1 MIVMSKD
8 EKIKS
13 NYLQQSLANERTF
26 SAWVRTCIALIGLGF
41 IIAKFGLFI
50 EELNLVLSQ
59 SVSEITKT
67 PYTSMQSKLLSD
79 DTSSLVGVGIVI
91 ISIVLI
97 LFALRNYYN
106 ISKEI
111 RYDNYTPKH
120 TIMYTT
126 VIVFIT
132 MSLAIIFYLYNI
144 SIYI

>member
-1 MIVMSKD
+1 MSKD

-26 SAWVRTCIALIGLGF
+26 LAWVRTCIALIGLGF

-50 EELNLVLSQ
+50 EELKLVLSQ
-59 SVSEITKT
+59 SVSEISKT
-67 PYTSMQSKLLSD
+67 LIASMQSKLLSD
-79 DTSSLVGVGIVI
+79 DTSSLVGIGIVI

-97 LFALRNYYN
+97 LFTLRNYYN

-111 RYDNYTPKH
+111 RYDKYTPKH

-126 VIVFIT
+126 VIVFIA

-144 SIYI
+144 SI

>member
-1 MIVMSKD
+1 MSKD

-13 NYLQQSLANERTF
+13 NYLQQCLANERTF
-26 SAWVRTCIALIGLGF
+26 LAWVRTCIALIGLGF

-79 DTSSLVGVGIVI
+79 DTSSLVGIGIVI

-126 VIVFIT
+126 VIVFIA

-144 SIYI
+144 SI

>member
-1 MIVMSKD
+1 MSKD

-26 SAWVRTCIALIGLGF
+26 LAWVRTCIALIGLGF

-50 EELNLVLSQ
+50 EELKLVLSQ

-67 PYTSMQSKLLSD
+67 PITSMQSKLLSD
-79 DTSSLVGVGIVI
+79 DTSSLVGIGIVT

-106 ISKEI
+106 ISK
-111 RYDNYTPKH
+111 RN
-120 TIMYTT
+120 
-126 VIVFIT
+126 
-132 MSLAIIFYLYNI
+132 
-144 SIYI
+144 

>member
-1 MIVMSKD
+1 MSKD

-26 SAWVRTCIALIGLGF
+26 LAWVRTCIALIGLGF

-67 PYTSMQSKLLSD
+67 PITSMQSKLLSD
-79 DTSSLVGVGIVI
+79 DTSSLVGIGIVI

-111 RYDNYTPKH
+111 RYDKYTPKH

-126 VIVFIT
+126 VIVFIA

-144 SIYI
+144 SI

>member
-1 MIVMSKD
+1 MSKD

-26 SAWVRTCIALIGLGF
+26 LAWVRTCIALIGLGF

-50 EELNLVLSQ
+50 EELKLVLSQ

-67 PYTSMQSKLLSD
+67 PITSMQSKLLSD
-79 DTSSLVGVGIVI
+79 DTSSLVGIGIVI

-111 RYDNYTPKH
+111 RYDKYTPKH

-126 VIVFIT
+126 VIVFIA
-132 MSLAIIFYLYNI
+132 MSLTIIFYLYNI
-144 SIYI
+144 SI

>member
-1 MIVMSKD
+1 MSKD

-13 NYLQQSLANERTF
+13 NHLQQSLANERTF
-26 SAWVRTCIALIGLGF
+26 LARVRTCIALIGLGF

-79 DTSSLVGVGIVI
+79 DTSSLVGIGIVI

-126 VIVFIT
+126 VIVFIA

-144 SIYI
+144 SI

>member
-1 MIVMSKD
+1 MSKD

-26 SAWVRTCIALIGLGF
+26 LAWVRTCIALIGLGF

-59 SVSEITKT
+59 SVSEITKI
-67 PYTSMQSKLLSD
+67 PITSMQSKLLAV
-79 DTSSLVGVGIVI
+79 DTSSLVGIGIVI

-111 RYDNYTPKH
+111 RYDKYTPKH

-126 VIVFIT
+126 VIVFIAI
-132 MSLAIIFYLYNI
+132 SLAIIFYLYNI
-144 SIYI
+144 SI

>member
-1 MIVMSKD
+1 MSKD

-26 SAWVRTCIALIGLGF
+26 LAWVRTCIALIGLGF

-50 EELNLVLSQ
+50 EELKLVLSQ

-67 PYTSMQSKLLSD
+67 PITSMQSKLLSD
-79 DTSSLVGVGIVI
+79 DTSSLVGIGIVI

-111 RYDNYTPKH
+111 RYDKYTPKH

-126 VIVFIT
+126 VIVFIA

-144 SIYI
+144 SI

>member
-1 MIVMSKD
+1 MSKD

-26 SAWVRTCIALIGLGF
+26 LAWVRTCIALIGLGF

-67 PYTSMQSKLLSD
+67 PITSMQSKLLLD
-79 DTSSLVGVGIVI
+79 DTSSLVGIGIVI

-111 RYDNYTPKH
+111 RYDKYTPKH

-126 VIVFIT
+126 VIVFIA

-144 SIYI
+144 SI

>member
-1 MIVMSKD
+1 MSKD

-26 SAWVRTCIALIGLGF
+26 LAWVRTCIALIGLGF

-59 SVSEITKT
+59 PVSEITKI
-67 PYTSMQSKLLSD
+67 PITSMQSKLLAV
-79 DTSSLVGVGIVI
+79 DTSSLVGIGIVI

-111 RYDNYTPKH
+111 RYDKYTPKH

-126 VIVFIT
+126 VIVFIAI
-132 MSLAIIFYLYNI
+132 SLAIIFYLYNI
-144 SIYI
+144 SI

>member
-1 MIVMSKD
+1 MSKD

-13 NYLQQSLANERTF
+13 NHLQQSLANERTF
-26 SAWVRTCIALIGLGF
+26 LAWVRTCIALIGLGF

-79 DTSSLVGVGIVI
+79 DTSSLVGIGIVI

-111 RYDNYTPKH
+111 RYDKYTPKH

-126 VIVFIT
+126 VIVFIAI
-132 MSLAIIFYLYNI
+132 SLAIIFYLYNI
-144 SIYI
+144 SI

>member
-1 MIVMSKD
+1 MSKD

-13 NYLQQSLANERTF
+13 NYLQQCLANERTF
-26 SAWVRTCIALIGLGF
+26 LAWVRTCIALIGLGF

-79 DTSSLVGVGIVI
+79 DTSSLVGIGIVI

-111 RYDNYTPKH
+111 RYDKYTPKH

-126 VIVFIT
+126 VIVFIA

-144 SIYI
+144 SI

>member
-1 MIVMSKD
+1 MSKD

-26 SAWVRTCIALIGLGF
+26 LAWVRTCIALIGLGF

-59 SVSEITKT
+59 PVSEITKIPIT
-67 PYTSMQSKLLSD
+67 TMQSKLLAV
-79 DTSSLVGVGIVI
+79 DTSSLVGIGIVI

-111 RYDNYTPKH
+111 RYDKYTPKH

-126 VIVFIT
+126 VIVFIAI
-132 MSLAIIFYLYNI
+132 SLAIIFYLYII
-144 SIYI
+144 SI

>member
-1 MIVMSKD
+1 MSKD

-26 SAWVRTCIALIGLGF
+26 LAWVRTCIALIGLGF

-50 EELNLVLSQ
+50 EELNLVISQ
-59 SVSEITKT
+59 SVREITEK
-67 PYTSMQSKLLSD
+67 PITSMHSKLLSD
-79 DTSSLVGVGIVI
+79 DTSSLVGIGIVI

-111 RYDNYTPKH
+111 RYDEYTPKH

-126 VIVFIT
+126 VIVFIA
-132 MSLAIIFYLYNI
+132 MSLVIIFYLLYI
-144 SIYI
+144 SI

>member
-1 MIVMSKD
+1 MSKD

-13 NYLQQSLANERTF
+13 NYLQQNLANERTF
-26 SAWVRTCIALIGLGF
+26 LAWVRTGIALIGLGF

-67 PYTSMQSKLLSD
+67 PITSMQSKLLSD
-79 DTSSLVGVGIVI
+79 DTSSLVGIGIVI

-111 RYDNYTPKH
+111 RYDKYTPKH

-126 VIVFIT
+126 VIVFIA

-144 SIYI
+144 SI

>member
-1 MIVMSKD
+1 MSKD

-13 NYLQQSLANERTF
+13 NYLQQCLANERTF
-26 SAWVRTCIALIGLGF
+26 LAWVRTCIALIGLGF

-79 DTSSLVGVGIVI
+79 DTSSLVGIGIVI

-111 RYDNYTPKH
+111 RYDKYTPKH

-126 VIVFIT
+126 VIVFIAI
-132 MSLAIIFYLYNI
+132 SLAIIFYLYNI
-144 SIYI
+144 SI

>member
-1 MIVMSKD
+1 MSKD

-26 SAWVRTCIALIGLGF
+26 LAWIRTCIALIGLGF

-59 SVSEITKT
+59 SVSEITKI
-67 PYTSMQSKLLSD
+67 PITSMQSKLLSV
-79 DTSSLVGVGIVI
+79 DTSSLVGIGIVI

-111 RYDNYTPKH
+111 RYDKYTPKH

-126 VIVFIT
+126 VIVFIAI
-132 MSLAIIFYLYNI
+132 SLAIIFYLYNI
-144 SIYI
+144 SI

>member
-1 MIVMSKD
+1 MSED

-26 SAWVRTCIALIGLGF
+26 LAWVRTCIALIGLGF

-50 EELNLVLSQ
+50 EELKLVLSQ

-67 PYTSMQSKLLSD
+67 PITSMQSKLLSD
-79 DTSSLVGVGIVI
+79 DTSSLVGIGIVI

-111 RYDNYTPKH
+111 RYDKYTPKH

-126 VIVFIT
+126 VIVFIA

-144 SIYI
+144 SIQI

>member
-1 MIVMSKD
+1 MSKD

-26 SAWVRTCIALIGLGF
+26 LAWVRTCIALIGLGF

-50 EELNLVLSQ
+50 EELKLVLSQ

-67 PYTSMQSKLLSD
+67 PITSMQSKLLSD
-79 DTSSLVGVGIVI
+79 DTSSLVGIGIVI

-111 RYDNYTPKH
+111 RYDKYTPKH

-126 VIVFIT
+126 VIVFIA
-132 MSLAIIFYLYNI
+132 MSLVYNI
-144 SIYI
+144 LFI

>member
-1 MIVMSKD
+1 MSKD

-26 SAWVRTCIALIGLGF
+26 LAWVRTCIALIGLGF

-79 DTSSLVGVGIVI
+79 DTSSLVGIGIVI

-111 RYDNYTPKH
+111 RYDKYTPKH

-126 VIVFIT
+126 VIVFIAI
-132 MSLAIIFYLYNI
+132 SLAIIFYLYNI
-144 SIYI
+144 SI

>member
-1 MIVMSKD
+1 MSKD

-26 SAWVRTCIALIGLGF
+26 LAWVRTCIALIGLGF

-79 DTSSLVGVGIVI
+79 DTSSLVGIGIVI

-126 VIVFIT
+126 VIVFIA

-144 SIYI
+144 SI

>member
-1 MIVMSKD
+1 MSKD

-13 NYLQQSLANERTF
+13 NYLQPSLANERTF
-26 SAWVRTCIALIGLGF
+26 LVRVRTCIALIGLGF
-41 IIAKFGLFI
+41 IIAKFNLFI
-50 EELNLVLSQ
+50 EELKLVLSQ

-67 PYTSMQSKLLSD
+67 PITSMQSKLLSD
-79 DTSSLVGVGIVI
+79 DTSSLVGIGIVI

-111 RYDNYTPKH
+111 RYDKYTPKH

-126 VIVFIT
+126 VIVFIA
-132 MSLAIIFYLYNI
+132 MSLAIIFYLNNI
-144 SIYI
+144 SI

>member
-1 MIVMSKD
+1 MSKD

-13 NYLQQSLANERTF
+13 NYLQQNMANERTF
-26 SAWVRTCIALIGLGF
+26 LAWVRTCIALIGLGF

-59 SVSEITKT
+59 PVSEITKI
-67 PYTSMQSKLLSD
+67 PITSMQSKLLAV
-79 DTSSLVGVGIVI
+79 DTSSLVGIGIVI

-111 RYDNYTPKH
+111 RYDKYTPKH

-126 VIVFIT
+126 VIVFIAI
-132 MSLAIIFYLYNI
+132 SLAIIFYLYNI
-144 SIYI
+144 SI